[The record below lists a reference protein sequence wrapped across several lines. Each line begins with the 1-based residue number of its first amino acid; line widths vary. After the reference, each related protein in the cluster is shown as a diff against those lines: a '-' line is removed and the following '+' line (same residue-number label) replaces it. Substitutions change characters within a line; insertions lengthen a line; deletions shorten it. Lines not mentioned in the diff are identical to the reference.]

1 MWDRGRGSFVVQ
13 LLSHVSLQ
21 PQGLQHTGF
30 PVLYH
35 LPELAQTHVH
45 WLIRRGNQST
55 VQKFS
60 PWGRTKIFF
69 KKILPDN
76 IDSQLLGIT
85 TESMRTGKL
94 GHNRPLHGSWPLV
107 GSRAGL
113 VSRRTYLFAK
123 SNWSVHLSV
132 HSSRCTCWI
141 PARSRVLWQGSR
153 PLFLSSWKPSQGF
166 HSSRGSFCEAR
177 TLRHLWDK
185 MGNIKDTKGVHSLV
199 YPPGVAS
206 YKRCHFTET
215 RMLCER

>member
-1 MWDRGRGSFVVQ
+1 MYPVCFVVQ
-13 LLSHVSLQ
+13 PLSNDWLFATPCTAPHQASLSFTILRNLLKLMSIDSFEEVINPPCKNS
-21 PQGLQHTGF
+21 
-30 PVLYH
+30 VL
-35 LPELAQTHVH
+35 EVGQ
-45 WLIRRGNQST
+45 
-55 VQKFS
+55 
-60 PWGRTKIFF
+60 KIFK

-76 IDSQLLGIT
+76 IDSQLLAIT
-85 TESMRTGKL
+85 TESMWTGKL

-132 HSSRCTCWI
+132 HSSRSTCWI

-153 PLFLSSWKPSQGF
+153 PLFLSSQGF

-185 MGNIKDTKGVHSLV
+185 IGNIKDTKGVHSLV

-206 YKRCHFTET
+206 YKRYHFTET